1 MLRTLLIV
9 CFLIQISSAVLA
21 QKVLSPEPGKTYLFE
36 IKDGTT
42 RQGKLDRQDS
52 IFYYITNLATGPDK
66 VYKQGVSRIKEIQ
79 VTEDGYFAN
88 PHYSRY
94 VFGPSALPH
103 PKGEWY
109 WNNVLFE
116 YNTLQYGITEN
127 LSVGMGGLLL
137 TTLSGNVALMPNFK
151 YSFSLAKKHQAAVGT
166 LAFLFN
172 FRGLNDQA
180 TAALPFG
187 IYTYGDAESNITG
200 GLGWWVDDENSWSRR
215 PTYYMAGARR
225 LSRNWVIQGEGF
237 VLPNTADVR
246 LLLLSMRNIR
256 PTSCW
261 DLGALLTRVEGVTVA
276 LPVIAYTLKF

>member
-1 MLRTLLIV
+1 MLRTLLVV

-116 YNTLQYGITEN
+116 YNTMQYGISKN

-151 YSFSLAKKHQAAVGT
+151 YSFRLGDNHHAAVGS
-166 LAFLFN
+166 LAFLIKER
-172 FRGLNDQA
+172 RGGGFSR
-180 TAALPFG
+180 AALPFG
-187 IYTYGDAESNITG
+187 IYTYGDAEANITA
-200 GLGWWVDDENSWSRR
+200 GLGWWVDDQDFWSRR
-215 PTYYMAGARR
+215 PTYYLAGARR
-225 LSRNWVIQGEGF
+225 LSRNWVFQGEGF
-237 VLPNTADVR
+237 LVPNASNVR
-246 LLLLSMRNIR
+246 MLLVSMRNIR

-261 DLGALLTRVEGVTVA
+261 DLGALITRAEGITIP